1 MEELLIMYGQ
11 SFHVFTLQTL
21 GYGLYM
27 PFVFFWLSFF
37 FFLSPTMNTNICIL
51 ILKHFVALHFDT
63 HAERPVLGCCT
74 CCTSLRNILSNCF
87 IF

>member
-11 SFHVFTLQTL
+11 SSHVFTLQTL

-37 FFLSPTMNTNICIL
+37 FFFFVSHHEHQHLYFNT
-51 ILKHFVALHFDT
+51 
-63 HAERPVLGCCT
+63 
-74 CCTSLRNILSNCF
+74 
-87 IF
+87 